1 MAIPQW
7 VPNILLPLV
16 IAFAVPT
23 VNTIADSGRQEQRM
37 MQVEKNV
44 DRIVDTMDSRSAQW
58 TDLIERT
65 ARTEAK
71 VDMLIKGD

>member
-1 MAIPQW
+1 MALPQW
-7 VPNILLPLV
+7 VPNILLPLL

-37 MQVEKNV
+37 IQVEKNV
-44 DRIVDTMDSRSAQW
+44 DRLVGTMDARAKEWQE
-58 TDLIERT
+58 IVERT

-71 VDMLIKGD
+71 VDVLLKE